1 MLTSLPNPRFAAN
14 QPLPPD
20 TVVGVIGAGTM
31 GAGIAQVAA
40 CGGHPVKI
48 FDSVPEAVPRALQ
61 KVSRS
66 LKKSVE
72 RGKLTRAAAEDIER
86 RIAPVTS
93 LYGLGDAGLV
103 IEAIVEDFDSKRHLI
118 QGLEDILP
126 SDSIIASN
134 TSSFSITKLGAGLVY
149 ANRLIGMHFFNPAQI
164 MELVEVIP
172 GLVTDKATLST
183 VLETAKAWNKSPVQA
198 KSTPGFIV
206 NRIARPFYTEPL
218 RLVTEGIEIAT
229 VDYLIRESGRFPMGP
244 FELMDLIG
252 NDVNFA
258 VTQSVFDG
266 FYQSAR
272 FAPSLYQQALV
283 EAGFH
288 GRKTGRGFY
297 VYGEQSTKSTPP
309 LEVPQLPPKEIT
321 LASGDALTKGLLVR
335 LKRAFPG
342 ARQIEKPEP
351 TDFLANADQAIVRLT
366 DGRTAAQVAYEENQP
381 ETVII
386 DLAYDYETVPV
397 VSLAP
402 GPHCSQAAHRSAV
415 GLFQAAGY
423 EVVTFRDVPGLT
435 VMRTVVMLIN
445 EAADAALQQVA
456 SCADIDLAMQ
466 KGTRY
471 PAGPFQWSRTIGVQ
485 RIHTVL
491 RNLWACYAEERYR
504 PSPLIQRSLWSRK
517 HLDED

>member
-1 MLTSLPNPRFAAN
+1 MLTSLPNPGFTAHY
-14 QPLPPD
+14 PLPPD
-20 TVVGVIGAGTM
+20 TVVGIIGAGTM
-31 GAGIAQVAA
+31 GAGIAEVAA
-40 CGGHPVKI
+40 RGGHHVKI
-48 FDSVPEAVPRALQ
+48 FDSIPEAVPRALE
-61 KVSRS
+61 KVRLS
-66 LKKSVE
+66 LSKSVS
-72 RGKLTRAAAEDIER
+72 RGKLAPAAADDIER

-103 IEAIVEDFDSKRHLI
+103 IEAIIEDFDSKRHLI
-118 QGLEDILP
+118 QDLEDILP

-134 TSSFSITKLGAGLVY
+134 TSSFSITKLAAGLVY
-149 ANRLIGMHFFNPAQI
+149 PNRVIGMHFFNPAQI

-172 GLVTDKATLST
+172 GLVTDQATLSS
-183 VLETAKAWNKSPVQA
+183 VLETVKAWNKVPVQA
-198 KSTPGFIV
+198 RSTPGFIV
-206 NRIARPFYTEPL
+206 NRIARPFYAEAL
-218 RLVTEGIEIAT
+218 RLVTEGSEPVAI
-229 VDYLIRESGRFPMGP
+229 DYLMREAGRFPMGP

-266 FYQSAR
+266 FYQNAR

-297 VYGEQSTKSTPP
+297 IYGEQSTKSAP
-309 LEVPQLPPKEIT
+309 LLEAPQPPPKEIR
-321 LASGDALTKGLLVR
+321 LAGGDLLTKGVLAR
-335 LKRAFPG
+335 LQKAFPAAG
-342 ARQIEKPEP
+342 RIEKTEGA
-351 TDFLANADQAIVRLT
+351 DLLALADQATVRLT
-366 DGRTAAQVAYEENQP
+366 DGRTAAQVAFEENEP
-381 ETVII
+381 KSVIV
-386 DLAYDYETVPV
+386 DLAYDYETVSV
-397 VSLAP
+397 LAMAP
-402 GPHCSQAAHRSAV
+402 GPRCSRSAHQSAV

-423 EVVTFRDVPGLT
+423 RVVTFDDVPGLV

-485 RIHTVL
+485 RINRVL
-491 RNLWACYAEERYR
+491 RNLLACYGEERYR
-504 PSPLIQRSLWSRK
+504 TSPLIQRSLWSGK